1 MTRCCVRDQNRGR
14 ALFRQVVLAEV
25 GLTDQYLR
33 CGAANCS
40 SVAADSSTDLCRCD
54 HRDDGAR
61 SCPHQET
68 SVHVRAGVGNYPA
81 AFHSLAEIQKTW
93 VHTITSATAPVPPH
107 IIDAHK
113 PRCLGTVV
121 TTRCQLVFMNAFAFS
136 CLAREKSSKSRFEI
150 LTWDPLRLDIS
161 G

>member
-25 GLTDQYLR
+25 GLTDEYLR

-81 AFHSLAEIQKTW
+81 AFHSFAEMADTKNMGAHHHIR
-93 VHTITSATAPVPPH
+93 HGASSATHNRRPQASMPWYSCNDSLPIGIHERLCLFVPGAGK
-107 IIDAHK
+107 IK
-113 PRCLGTVV
+113 QV
-121 TTRCQLVFMNAFAFS
+121 TF
-136 CLAREKSSKSRFEI
+136 
-150 LTWDPLRLDIS
+150 
-161 G
+161 